1 MEGIRIMTI
10 KELADFTGKNR
21 TTIQRW
27 CAKCT
32 SNITDK
38 MQNASKEN
46 PSDFTIDEVEEIL
59 NSGSM
64 SKDAIRILMDNARG
78 KNLPQQIN
86 NNIDYQAIAQ
96 IVAIAVSTA
105 MKPIIESMQMN
116 KKDTQLLLP
125 NVPEKTPRAIFV
137 DKMNDFARISGKSH
151 ADAYSFVYNEI
162 GCIYSIRVMARA
174 KNRKCKG
181 VDILEADGYL
191 GKGIAVVI
199 NLIKALEEGV

>member
-1 MEGIRIMTI
+1 MTI
-10 KELADFTGKNR
+10 KELSDFTGKNKS
-21 TTIQRW
+21 TVGRW
-27 CAKCT
+27 VAKCN
-32 SNITDK
+32 SVIIDK
-38 MQNASKEN
+38 LQNATQYE
-46 PSDFTIDEVEEIL
+46 PADFSIDEVEEIL
-59 NSGSM
+59 NAGSM
-64 SKDAIRILMDNARG
+64 SKDAIMILMDNARG

-105 MKPIIESMQMN
+105 MKPVIESMQMN
-116 KKDTQLLLP
+116 KKDSQLLLP

-151 ADAYSFVYNEI
+151 PDAYGFVYNEI

-181 VDILEADGYL
+181 VDILESDGYL